1 MRYHRPL
8 VLLVLAALLPLV
20 VLSAALGVAW
30 LRQQQTV
37 MERNA
42 LQQAHR
48 LSTLIDHELNAQIDI
63 LRTVAQSPLLD
74 DPPDRAAFFDYAQRV
89 QGELPLWTTIVLSD
103 TEGNRLVDA
112 PLLVG
117 GAEGKVVDMKSL
129 TRSVEK
135 RAPVVGGIRRG
146 PRGRAAFAVRT
157 PVVRDG
163 AVVAVVSAVIMPKAF
178 RDLLLDGAL
187 PAGWIG
193 AVVDSEGRLVAR
205 SGGPSELIGQPAS
218 DSALAARARGGE
230 GIYDGA
236 SLEGM
241 RTMTAYRVLPDHG
254 WSVHVA
260 IPRSLYLGPLRDA
273 LWLVGIGAL
282 LSLTLAGV
290 FLWLL
295 IRELRLRRREE
306 TAREEGVRLE
316 ALGRMTGGVAH
327 DFNNLLGIVMS
338 GAEIIQR
345 KPQDQERVVR
355 YADAILTAVARGQA
369 LTRQLAAFGRR
380 SVHEPVRFR
389 LQDRAADLAALLK
402 RTTDSNID
410 ISLTVPDGL
419 WPIHA
424 DPNAMEVA
432 LINLAVNARD
442 AMPDG
447 GSLSITAENR
457 SLQERRGDGIGLTG
471 DYVALAVRDTGTGI
485 PREHL
490 GHIFEPFYTT
500 KPADKGTGLGLSQVF
515 GFAKQSGGTL
525 TVSSTV
531 GTGTTFTLYLP
542 RATGDL
548 GSAGGAQPRDGN
560 TASREEASASP

>member
-8 VLLVLAALLPLV
+8 ILLVLAALLPLV
-20 VLSAALGVAW
+20 VLSAVLGVAW
-30 LRQQQTV
+30 LRQQQSA

-42 LQQAHR
+42 VQQVHR
-48 LSTLIDHELNAQIDI
+48 LSALIEHELNAQIDI
-63 LRTVAQSPLLD
+63 LRTLAQSPLLD
-74 DPPDRAAFFDYAQRV
+74 GVPDEATFFDYAERV

-103 TEGNRLVDA
+103 TEGNRLVDSPKLVAGA
-112 PLLVG
+112 P
-117 GAEGKVVDMKSL
+117 GKVVDMPSL
-129 TRSVEK
+129 TRAVET
-135 RAPVVGGIRRG
+135 RAPAIGSILRG
-146 PRGRAAFAVRT
+146 PRGRAAFAIRV
-157 PVVRDG
+157 PVVRNG
-163 AVVAVVSAVIMPKAF
+163 AVISVVSAVIMPQAF
-178 RDLLLDGAL
+178 RNLLLDGAL
-187 PAGWIG
+187 PVGWIG

-205 SGGPSELIGQPAS
+205 SSGSSDLIGQPAS
-218 DSALAARARGGE
+218 DSALAARARGGGGVYE
-230 GIYDGA
+230 GA
-236 SLEGM
+236 SLEG
-241 RTMTAYRVLPDHG
+241 TPTVTAYQVLPEHG

-260 IPRSLYLGPLRDA
+260 IPRTLYIAPLRDA
-273 LWLVGIGAL
+273 LWLVGAGVL
-282 LSLTLAGV
+282 LSLTLAGT

-295 IRELRLRRREE
+295 IRELRLRRLEE
-306 TAREEGVRLE
+306 AAREESIRLE

-338 GAEIIQR
+338 GAEIIKR

-355 YADAILTAVARGQA
+355 YAEAILTAVTRGQS

-380 SVHEPVRFR
+380 SAHEPVRFR

-410 ISLTVPDGL
+410 ISLTVPDSL

-424 DPNAMEVA
+424 DPNAMEIA

-442 AMPDG
+442 AMPEG

-457 SLQERRGDGIGLTG
+457 SLLERRGDGIGLTG
-471 DYVALAVRDTGTGI
+471 DYVALVVRDTGTGI
-485 PREHL
+485 PAEHL

-525 TVSSTV
+525 TVTSTV
-531 GTGTTFTLYLP
+531 GVGTTFTLYLP
-542 RATGDL
+542 RATGHL
-548 GSAGGAQPRDGN
+548 GTAGRQDGDAK
-560 TASREEASASP
+560 TAAAEA